1 MNRSI
6 MVLGLVA
13 ALLLLA
19 ACAPAATEVPS
30 GSAAEGERADVDVLV
45 YASPL

>member
-1 MNRSI
+1 MNRRI
-6 MVLGLVA
+6 MALSLVG

-19 ACAPAATEVPS
+19 ACAPTPAEVPAS
-30 GSAAEGERADVDVLV
+30 QVAEGERADVDVLV

>member
-1 MNRSI
+1 MSRSI
-6 MVLGLVA
+6 MVLSLVA

-19 ACAPAATEVPS
+19 ACAPAPAEVPA
-30 GSAAEGERADVDVLV
+30 GPATDGERADVDVLV